1 MEVFDKGYL
10 KEMSLCVSVNTANPN
25 DVYEKYKFTF
35 GPTGNSCRPFV
46 DKCWATSTF
55 RDKDKLFVYLGKTFQ
70 GLVNSESKVML

>member
-35 GPTGNSCRPFV
+35 GPFV
-46 DKCWATSTF
+46 DKC
-55 RDKDKLFVYLGKTFQ
+55 
-70 GLVNSESKVML
+70 

>member
-35 GPTGNSCRPFV
+35 GPSGNSCRPFV
-46 DKCWATSTF
+46 DKC
-55 RDKDKLFVYLGKTFQ
+55 
-70 GLVNSESKVML
+70 